1 MSLSEKFMVTNLWHV
16 VLLHRCVQDQDYI
29 VAAWSKHIQWLTV
42 VAAVN
47 IADIAT
53 MATAVT

>member
-1 MSLSEKFMVTNLWHV
+1 MSLSVKTMVTNLWHV
-16 VLLHRCVQDQDYI
+16 VLLHRCIQEQDYI
-29 VAAWSKHIQWLTV
+29 VVAQSKHTQWLTV

-53 MATAVT
+53 MATAAT

>member
-1 MSLSEKFMVTNLWHV
+1 MSLSLKATVTNLWHV
-16 VLLHRCVQDQDYI
+16 SLLHRCIQEQDYV
-29 VAAWSKHIQWLTV
+29 VAAQSKHIQWLTV

-53 MATAVT
+53 MATAAT